1 MKSQN
6 KVLKIQQAVMDQRD
20 DAELGPLA
28 RTIGVFLDL
37 TADETSAL
45 DALNRQKVHLAA
57 HQDLYVEGDPIDRT
71 YVVLDGWMC
80 RHRTLEDGRRQ
91 IMSFVLPGDLLNHF
105 GAYQPTAVHTVTALT
120 DAVLASFSCH
130 DIVALSRAQPRLG
143 AAFAWLAARK
153 YSLLEEHVV
162 RIGRR
167 SAYERVA
174 HMLLELL
181 HCLNVVEESSDDGYE
196 LPVTQEILGDALGL
210 SLVHVNRTLRRLR
223 KEGLI
228 RMDSNRRIVILD
240 MNALMEIVE
249 FCPDYLQHRSIPIL
263 TEEKLQKVG

>member
-1 MKSQN
+1 MLSRQ
-6 KVLKIQQAVMDQRD
+6 KVLKFQKAETDQKD
-20 DAELGPLA
+20 ESELGPLA

-37 TADETSAL
+37 TEEEISAL
-45 DALNRQKVHLAA
+45 DALNRQKIHLAA
-57 HQDLYVEGDPIDRT
+57 QQDLYLEGDAIDRT
-71 YVVLDGWMC
+71 YVLLHGWMC

-105 GAYQPTAVHTVTALT
+105 GAYQPTTIHTVTALT

-130 DIVALSRAQPRLG
+130 DIVSLSRAYPRLG
-143 AAFAWLAARK
+143 AAFAWLGARK

-167 SAYERVA
+167 NAYERIA

-181 HCLNVVEESSDDGYE
+181 HCLNVVDDSCEDGYE

-228 RMDSNRRIVILD
+228 QMDSNRRIVILD
-240 MNALMEIVE
+240 MDALTEIAE
-249 FCPDYLQHRSIPIL
+249 FSPDYLQHRSIPIL
-263 TEEKLQKVG
+263 TEENLQKVG